1 MVYMAILSKV
11 AGPLENIV
19 MHQSVYFIIQFK
31 KKKKHS
37 TTLDKNIVWI
47 VLVFVKL
54 NIFHLN
60 IYQCKVRW
68 SLMIIK
74 YPQRY
79 KDVHFS
85 IL

>member
-19 MHQSVYFIIQFK
+19 MHQSAYFIIQFK
-31 KKKKHS
+31 KTKHS

-60 IYQCKVRW
+60 IYHCKVRW
-68 SLMIIK
+68 TLMIIK

-79 KDVHFS
+79 KDVHSS